1 MKWKFFRVS
10 QASSKTLRQFFIPCI
25 EATLA
30 LVRLSRDGG
39 LRKWGRPKLPIVV
52 VPVRIK
58 KAVNLAC
65 AMENDMRRDLE
76 NEDNERIATILSHD
90 YGLVSVRQFSK
101 EFMTNCVSEV
111 GMGESGTQVG
121 ENDMRGDLE
130 NEDNGRIAIL
140 AHDEVVTGRQFNE
153 VGTSLWGSSQGEV
166 GNVNSGSGS
175 SEQLESFEP
184 AALVAGTVDSQE
196 GSFKV
201 PS

>member
-39 LRKWGRPKLPIVV
+39 LREWGRPKLPIVV

-166 GNVNSGSGS
+166 CNVNSGS
-175 SEQLESFEP
+175 SEQLESIEP
-184 AALVAGTVDSQE
+184 VAHAAGTVDSQD
-196 GSFKV
+196 GSELV
-201 PS
+201 M